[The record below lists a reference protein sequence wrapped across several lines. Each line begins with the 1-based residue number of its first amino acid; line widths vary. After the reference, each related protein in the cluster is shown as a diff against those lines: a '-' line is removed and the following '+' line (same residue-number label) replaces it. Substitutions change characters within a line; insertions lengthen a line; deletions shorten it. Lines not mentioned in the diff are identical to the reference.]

1 MSIVSEVYARFA
13 DVSVTS
19 IVNNNGTRDNETVF
33 TIQIPLSAFISNFT
47 MTINGVENEGRV
59 MEKYQAEK
67 LYDDARNRNETA
79 GHVSQD
85 LNPRKRRLDVDTF
98 SVRTNVQARSSVLFV
113 LQYQELLE
121 RRNGQYKQMINIQPN
136 QIVPNLTMMCSYHEP
151 QGFDTFQ
158 VQTPKGLSDSVNSN
172 ISNFVS
178 IKTETPETRVVKFKP
193 SVDLQ
198 TSFDPRLGI
207 HGDVKYFYDVIH
219 KESTVSGGLALYTTD
234 GFIAS
239 YFSPADTYEV
249 LPKAVVFVI
258 DISGSMYGPKINQAR
273 DSLIDILRK
282 LRPIDAFNIVLF
294 DDSLT
299 LFRESFIAATILNV
313 NMAVE
318 YAASKVVARGS
329 TNLLKAINMVDS
341 TSMIDDRGNIVIF
354 LTDGLPSSGATTNP
368 NEIRANIRNANYV
381 TTGSKREYKAVI
393 YSLAF
398 GFDMDF
404 GFLSALSEENGA
416 NARRIFE
423 GVSAKNQ
430 LVYFYDELSDP
441 YLSRVSFSIFNLDTR
456 TEINKQV
463 KVVTSRSE
471 FPYFF
476 GGSEIVM
483 VGKMNAIST
492 ESWGICVNAVSST
505 GNTIIPIPSSLLD
518 SLPSGIS
525 NEGRVDFIERIFAYK
540 QIKYYLIMMDIARDE
555 SDAVKFKTLALN
567 MSLEYNFVTPLTS
580 MVVTQRLH
588 DPSAEMDV

>member
-1 MSIVSEVYARFA
+1 
-13 DVSVTS
+13 
-19 IVNNNGTRDNETVF
+19 
-33 TIQIPLSAFISNFT
+33 
-47 MTINGVENEGRV
+47 
-59 MEKYQAEK
+59 
-67 LYDDARNRNETA
+67 
-79 GHVSQD
+79 
-85 LNPRKRRLDVDTF
+85 
-98 SVRTNVQARSSVLFV
+98 
-113 LQYQELLE
+113 
-121 RRNGQYKQMINIQPN
+121 
-136 QIVPNLTMMCSYHEP
+136 
-151 QGFDTFQ
+151 
-158 VQTPKGLSDSVNSN
+158 
-172 ISNFVS
+172 
-178 IKTETPETRVVKFKP
+178 
-193 SVDLQ
+193 
-198 TSFDPRLGI
+198 
-207 HGDVKYFYDVIH
+207 
-219 KESTVSGGLALYTTD
+219 
-234 GFIAS
+234 
-239 YFSPADTYEV
+239 
-249 LPKAVVFVI
+249 
-258 DISGSMYGPKINQAR
+258 MYGPKINQAR

>member
-207 HGDVKYFYDVIH
+207 HGDVI
-219 KESTVSGGLALYTTD
+219 
-234 GFIAS
+234 
-239 YFSPADTYEV
+239 
-249 LPKAVVFVI
+249 VF
-258 DISGSMYGPKINQAR
+258 
-273 DSLIDILRK
+273 L
-282 LRPIDAFNIVLF
+282 
-294 DDSLT
+294 
-299 LFRESFIAATILNV
+299 
-313 NMAVE
+313 
-318 YAASKVVARGS
+318 
-329 TNLLKAINMVDS
+329 
-341 TSMIDDRGNIVIF
+341 
-354 LTDGLPSSGATTNP
+354 
-368 NEIRANIRNANYV
+368 
-381 TTGSKREYKAVI
+381 
-393 YSLAF
+393 
-398 GFDMDF
+398 
-404 GFLSALSEENGA
+404 
-416 NARRIFE
+416 
-423 GVSAKNQ
+423 
-430 LVYFYDELSDP
+430 
-441 YLSRVSFSIFNLDTR
+441 
-456 TEINKQV
+456 
-463 KVVTSRSE
+463 
-471 FPYFF
+471 
-476 GGSEIVM
+476 
-483 VGKMNAIST
+483 
-492 ESWGICVNAVSST
+492 
-505 GNTIIPIPSSLLD
+505 
-518 SLPSGIS
+518 
-525 NEGRVDFIERIFAYK
+525 
-540 QIKYYLIMMDIARDE
+540 
-555 SDAVKFKTLALN
+555 
-567 MSLEYNFVTPLTS
+567 
-580 MVVTQRLH
+580 
-588 DPSAEMDV
+588 